1 MSDIIL
7 SGKREFDY
15 DDEEKFFL
23 TLMRIIFV
31 VSALLFAWGVYSHWR
46 QIDLIKTGQSAVGTV
61 SRDGRH
67 VSYTTG
73 DGRSYSVNITG
84 MLLDELEETVTVYYK
99 ENPAEAVP
107 PTSIKF
113 FLAIYGIAVLGMILS
128 LFFIRHAKV
137 WRKMNLFHK
146 TIIIS
151 FLRRVSNLV
160 NIKVSRDFHKN
171 PFIEI

>member
-31 VSALLFAWGVYSHWR
+31 VFALLFAWGVYSHWR

-84 MLLDELEETVTVYYK
+84 MLL
-99 ENPAEAVP
+99 
-107 PTSIKF
+107 
-113 FLAIYGIAVLGMILS
+113 G
-128 LFFIRHAKV
+128 
-137 WRKMNLFHK
+137 
-146 TIIIS
+146 
-151 FLRRVSNLV
+151 
-160 NIKVSRDFHKN
+160 
-171 PFIEI
+171 

>member
-113 FLAIYGIAVLGMILS
+113 FLPGGACLPS
-128 LFFIRHAKV
+128 RP
-137 WRKMNLFHK
+137 R
-146 TIIIS
+146 
-151 FLRRVSNLV
+151 LRRLGQRGRSPGHPGPL
-160 NIKVSRDFHKN
+160 RQA
-171 PFIEI
+171 P

>member
-128 LFFIRHAKV
+128 LFFIRPVSYTH
-137 WRKMNLFHK
+137 L
-146 TIIIS
+146 TLPTTS
-151 FLRRVSNLV
+151 RV
-160 NIKVSRDFHKN
+160 
-171 PFIEI
+171 